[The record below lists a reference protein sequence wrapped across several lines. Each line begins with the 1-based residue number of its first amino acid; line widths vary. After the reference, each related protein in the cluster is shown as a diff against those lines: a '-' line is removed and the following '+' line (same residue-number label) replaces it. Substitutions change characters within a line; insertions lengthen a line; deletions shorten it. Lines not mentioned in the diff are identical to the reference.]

1 MMRRAKL
8 FLGSSACRLVI
19 CACLFQLCC
28 RSKSADGPSDQSLVV
43 FVTIAPQ
50 AYFVERVAGE
60 HARVEVLVAPGQS
73 YHTFEPTQRQI
84 AAISASRAYFG
95 IGVPFEA
102 GIRDRIGSVGDQ
114 IRYVDTS
121 EGIERRPGVE
131 CLHDDH
137 GASEHHHHDE
147 EGDPHIWLDPRIVKK
162 LAGRIEQTLSEL
174 DPDHAGEY
182 RKNLK
187 IFESELD
194 AEHSRLTELLAPC
207 RGKEFFVFHPSF
219 GYFGDAYGLQQVAIE
234 EGGKEPGARQLRR
247 LVEKAKTSG
256 ARVIFVQPQFA
267 VTGAEA
273 IARELGAKLDTLD
286 PLARD
291 YLKNLEE
298 MAQKIRSALASVN

>member
-1 MMRRAKL
+1 MRRAKL
-8 FLGSSACRLVI
+8 ILGSSACGLVV
-19 CACLFQLCC
+19 AAGLLHLCC
-28 RSKSADGPSDQSLVV
+28 NSKDTEASAEKSLVV

-50 AYFVERVAGE
+50 AYFVEKVAGG

-84 AAISASRAYFG
+84 EAISTSRAYFG

-102 GIRDRIGSVGDQ
+102 GIRDRIGSVGDR
-114 IRYVDTS
+114 IKFVDTS

-131 CLHDDH
+131 CFHDDD
-137 GASEHHHHDE
+137 GAAEHHHEDE
-147 EGDPHIWLDPRIVKK
+147 EGDPHIWLDPRIVKR

-174 DPDHAGEY
+174 DPDHAAEY
-182 RKNLK
+182 RKNVK
-187 IFESELD
+187 TFESELE
-194 AEHSRLTELLAPC
+194 AVHSKLTEMLAPC
-207 RGKEFFVFHPSF
+207 RGKSFFVFHPSF
-219 GYFGDAYGLQQVAIE
+219 GYFGDAYGLKQEAIE

-247 LVEKAKTSG
+247 LVEKAKARG

-267 VTGAEA
+267 ATGAEA
-273 IARELGAKLDTLD
+273 IARELGARLDTLD

-298 MAQKIRSALASVN
+298 MAQKIRSALVSVN

>member
-8 FLGSSACRLVI
+8 FLGSSACGLVI
-19 CACLFQLCC
+19 SASLFQLCC

-131 CLHDDH
+131 CFHDDH

-182 RKNLK
+182 RKNLRA
-187 IFESELD
+187 FEGELD
-194 AEHSRLTELLAPC
+194 AEHSKLTELLAPC

-247 LVEKAKTSG
+247 LVEKAKASG

-291 YLKNLEE
+291 YLKNLED
-298 MAQKIRSALASVN
+298 MAQKIRSALASIN